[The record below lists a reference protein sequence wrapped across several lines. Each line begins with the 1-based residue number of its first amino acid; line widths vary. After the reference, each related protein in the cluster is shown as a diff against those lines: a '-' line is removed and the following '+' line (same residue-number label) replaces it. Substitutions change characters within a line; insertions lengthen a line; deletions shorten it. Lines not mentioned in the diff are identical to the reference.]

1 MLVKVSA
8 RSCVPKEIQIVVLN
22 LSRHQN
28 FVSPWTC
35 FRRAGKSWEFS
46 EFKCRQRQKVLI
58 CTLMNIY
65 TQFIAKFR
73 VSTKLKLKY
82 FKRIA
87 VLVEIITSEIEI
99 TTPVQLCTNQQRD
112 FLCF

>member
-1 MLVKVSA
+1 
-8 RSCVPKEIQIVVLN
+8 
-22 LSRHQN
+22 
-28 FVSPWTC
+28 
-35 FRRAGKSWEFS
+35 
-46 EFKCRQRQKVLI
+46 
-58 CTLMNIY
+58 MNIY